1 MKETAALPFEKKAV
15 GTSPWRVDG
24 IGLVTGTAKFTD
36 DIFLKSMLHAK
47 ILGSP
52 HAHARILDIDTTE
65 AEKFPGVVL
74 VLTHKNVPRVP
85 HTTAGQG
92 YPEPSP
98 YDAFMFDTKVRF
110 VGDRV
115 ACVAAESAE
124 IAEQALNLIHV
135 KYEVLPAVFDV
146 REAMKDGAPII
157 HDEQD
162 SNGIHDR
169 KHNIA
174 AHYDVE
180 IGNLANGL
188 KEADFVVEEEF
199 ETQYAQHCPLEPHV
213 CIGYLDENHRIV
225 LRTSTQVPWHAR
237 RIVAQ
242 CLQIPVN
249 QIRVIKPRIGG
260 GFGVKQEILL
270 EDLCALITVRTRRP
284 VKIEYTRREEFMAS
298 RTRDPSIVKMA
309 IGVKNDG
316 TLTAMDQ
323 RVTSWTGGYG
333 THSLTLLTN
342 VGSKTLPFYRCRNVR
357 FWGDSVYTNT
367 PVTGAYR
374 GYGATQGA
382 FAIEQMMDIIA
393 EKLGI
398 DPIELRK
405 KNHIQKGEMNPVFAA
420 LGEGKEGHDNP
431 IESCGLD
438 ECIDRAAAAIGWNKK
453 HRLYAQ
459 RDSNARIKRGIGM
472 ACLMQGS
479 GIAGI
484 DMASARIKM
493 NEDGSFN
500 LLVGATD
507 LGTGSDT
514 VLAQIAAQV
523 LSVNIDKMLVYSSDT
538 DMTPFDTGAYASS
551 TTYISGGAAMK
562 AAEACRGQILKVA
575 AEMMKEDV
583 ADLFCDNATVVSR
596 KTGKKASYPNII
608 QRSLYGQNQFQIEG
622 EASHVSYVSPPPFAA
637 HFAEVEVDTETGKV
651 RILDYVAAVDCGVAI
666 NPKLAEGQVEGAVM
680 NGLSYALCEEMVFD
694 AHGRMLNP
702 SFFDYKIFTTADA
715 PPIRTILV
723 ETYEPTGPFGAKS
736 IAEIGINGPL
746 PAIAN
751 AIYDACGVR
760 MKKSP
765 FTPERV
771 LAAICKGRSATAKSP
786 S

>member
-1 MKETAALPFEKKAV
+1 MKETTTLPFEKKSV

-36 DIFLKSMLHAK
+36 DIFLKNMLHAK

-52 HAHARILDIDTTE
+52 HAHARIVDIDTTE
-65 AEKFPGVVL
+65 AEKLPGVAI
-74 VLTHKNVPRVP
+74 VLTYKNVPRVA

-115 ACVAAESAE
+115 ACVAADTAE
-124 IAEQALNLIHV
+124 IAEQALKLINV

-146 REAMKDGAPII
+146 REAVKDGAPII
-157 HDEQD
+157 HDEPD
-162 SNGIHDR
+162 ADGIHDR

-180 IGNLANGL
+180 IGNLAEGL
-188 KEADFVVEEEF
+188 KQADFVVEEEF
-199 ETQYAQHCPLEPHV
+199 ETQYAQHCPLEPHI
-213 CIGYLDENHRIV
+213 CIGYLDDNHRIV
-225 LRTSTQVPWHAR
+225 LRTATQVPWHAR

-260 GFGVKQEILL
+260 GFGAKQEVLL

-284 VKIEYTRREEFMAS
+284 VKIELTRREEFMAS

-309 IGVKNDG
+309 IGVKKDG
-316 TLTAMDQ
+316 TFTAIDQ

-342 VGSKTLPFYRCRNVR
+342 VGSKTLPFYRCKNVH

-382 FAIEQMMDIIA
+382 FAIEQMLDIIA

-398 DPIELRK
+398 DPLALRK
-405 KNHIQKGEMNPVFAA
+405 KNHIQKGETNPVFAA

-431 IESCGLD
+431 IASCGLD
-438 ECIDRAAAAIGWNKK
+438 ECIDRAAEAIGWTKK
-453 HRLYAQ
+453 HRLYQ
-459 RDSNARIKRGIGM
+459 KRDPNARVKRGIGM

-500 LLVGATD
+500 LLMGATD

-514 VLAQIAAQV
+514 VLAQIAAQTLGV
-523 LSVNIDKMLVYSSDT
+523 TSDKIQTYSSDT
-538 DMTPFDTGAYASS
+538 DMTPFDKGAYASS
-551 TTYISGGAAMK
+551 TTYVSGGAVKK
-562 AAEACRGQILKVA
+562 AAEACRDVILKVA
-575 AEMMKEDV
+575 AEMLKEDV
-583 ADLFCDNATVVSR
+583 TDLACENAHVVSR
-596 KTGKKASYPNII
+596 KTGKKAPFPNII
-608 QRSLYGQNQFQIEG
+608 QRSLYGQNQVQIQG
-622 EASHVSYVSPPPFAA
+622 EASHISYVSPPPFAA

-651 RILDYVAAVDCGVAI
+651 RVIDYVAAVDCGVAV

-680 NGLSYALCEEMVFD
+680 NGMSYALSEDMIFD
-694 AHGRMLNP
+694 DHGRMLNP

-715 PPIRTILV
+715 PPIKTILV
-723 ETYEPTGPFGAKS
+723 ETYEPSGPFGAKS

-746 PAIAN
+746 PAVAN

-760 MKKSP
+760 MKKAP

-771 LAAICKGRSATAKSP
+771 LAALMQKR
-786 S
+786 

>member
-1 MKETAALPFEKKAV
+1 MDKPTTLPFDKTSV

-24 IGLVTGTAKFTD
+24 IGLVTGSAKFTD
-36 DIFLKSMLHAK
+36 DIFLKGMLHAK

-65 AEKFPGVVL
+65 AERLPGVVI
-74 VLTHKNVPRVP
+74 VLTHKNVPRVA

-115 ACVAAESAE
+115 ACVAAESAD
-124 IAEQALNLIHV
+124 IAEQALKLINV
-135 KYEVLPAVFDV
+135 KYELLQAVFDV
-146 REAMKDGAPII
+146 REAMKDGAPVI
-157 HDEQD
+157 HDETD
-162 SNGIHDR
+162 SDGIHDR

-199 ETQYAQHCPLEPHV
+199 ETQYAQHCPLEPHI
-213 CIGYLDENHRIV
+213 CIGYLDDNHRIV
-225 LRTSTQVPWHAR
+225 LRTATQVPWHAR

-260 GFGVKQEILL
+260 GFGAKQEIIL
-270 EDLCALITVRTRRP
+270 EDLCALIAQRTRRP
-284 VKIEYTRREEFMAS
+284 VKIEMTRREEFMAS
-298 RTRDPSIVKMA
+298 RTRDPSIVKMK
-309 IGVKNDG
+309 IGVKKDG
-316 TLTAMDQ
+316 TFTAMEQ
-323 RVTSWTGGYG
+323 IVTSWTGGYG

-342 VGSKTLPFYRCRNVR
+342 VGSKTLPFYRCKNVK

-367 PVTGAYR
+367 PITGAYR

-382 FAIEQMMDIIA
+382 FAIECMMDIIA
-393 EKLGI
+393 DKLGI
-398 DPIELRK
+398 DPLDLRRQL
-405 KNHIQKGEMNPVFAA
+405 HIQVGETNPVFAA

-431 IESCGLD
+431 ISSCGLD
-438 ECIDRAAAAIGWNKK
+438 ECIERGAEAIGWKQK
-453 HRLYAQ
+453 HRLY
-459 RDSNARIKRGIGM
+459 RDPAPSGTKIKRGIGV

-500 LLVGATD
+500 LTMGATD

-523 LSVNIDKMLVYSSDT
+523 LGITADKILTYSSDT
-538 DMTPFDTGAYASS
+538 DMTPFDKGAYASS
-551 TTYISGGAAMK
+551 TTYVSGGAAKK
-562 AAEACRGQILKVA
+562 AAEDCRALILKVA
-575 AEMMKEDV
+575 AEMLKED
-583 ADLFCDNATVVSR
+583 AKDLFCENAHVVSR
-596 KTGKKASYPNII
+596 KTGKKAPYPNII
-608 QRSLYGQNQFQIEG
+608 QRSLYGQSQVQIQG
-622 EASHVSYVSPPPFAA
+622 EASHISYVSPPPFAA

-651 RILDYVAAVDCGVAI
+651 RVVNYVAATDCGVAV
-666 NPKLAEGQVEGAVM
+666 NPKLAQGQVEGAVM
-680 NGLSYALCEEMVFD
+680 NGISYALSEQMVFD
-694 AHGRMLNP
+694 ERGRMLNP

-715 PPIRTILV
+715 PPIKTILV
-723 ETYEPTGPFGAKS
+723 ETFEPSGPFGAKS

-751 AIYDACGVR
+751 AIYDACGIR
-760 MKKSP
+760 MKKAP

-771 LAAICKGRSATAKSP
+771 LAALTAKK
-786 S
+786 